1 MVTRIFAALGSERA
15 FELFDF
21 LVLLFVLVSVVTL
34 AIVVAVQIA
43 SRRRA
48 RTSEMRIAS
57 VVRLLGKD
65 LFGDEAWEVVER
77 AVSGNGSRVDSL
89 LSILD
94 RASFETWA
102 ARALRAGSVS
112 GEEVELL
119 RDRLTQAVEPSLPRQ
134 PQQQPEPPCRPTF
147 GMPVSVDQRGYQ
159 VRGTVADVD
168 EETLTVWILGA
179 GENFDE
185 AKPASFLLLSRNGA
199 YQFESRFSKRPDDT
213 LVVER
218 PERIV
223 WTQRR
228 RFGRHPATLP
238 VALTT
243 YLGDEDP
250 VESTICELGGGGA
263 TITNPAGAFG
273 IGNVLTLEFSAGG
286 ADYAVTGRVVRASHD
301 ERRLHVRFE
310 AMMDQQRYA
319 LAESVV
325 KHKAS

>member
-1 MVTRIFAALGSERA
+1 MVARVFAELGSERA

-21 LVLLFVLVSVVTL
+21 LVLLFLLVSIVTLVVVLVG
-34 AIVVAVQIA
+34 QIT

-48 RTSEMRIAS
+48 RAADVRIVS
-57 VVRLLGKD
+57 IVRLLGKD

-77 AVSGNGSRVDSL
+77 AVSGNGSRVNAL
-89 LSILD
+89 LSVLD

-102 ARALRAGSVS
+102 AEAVRAGRVS
-112 GEEVELL
+112 GEELELL
-119 RDRLTQAVEPSLPRQ
+119 RDRLTPAVEPAHLP
-134 PQQQPEPPCRPTF
+134 PQPEPCRPTF
-147 GMPVSVDQRGYQ
+147 GMPVSVDQHGYQ
-159 VRGTVADVD
+159 VRGTVADVGED
-168 EETLTVWILGA
+168 ALTVWILGA

-185 AKPASFLLLSRNGA
+185 EQPASFMLLSRNGA

-218 PERIV
+218 PDQIV

-238 VALTT
+238 VSLTT
-243 YLGDEDP
+243 YLGDDDP

-263 TITNPAGAFG
+263 TVTNPAGSFRV
-273 IGNVLTLEFSAGG
+273 GNVLTLEFTAGG
-286 ADYAVTGRVVRASHD
+286 AEYSVTGRVVRASH
-301 ERRLHVRFE
+301 EARRLHVRFE

-325 KHKAS
+325 RHIA

>member
-1 MVTRIFAALGSERA
+1 MVARVFAELGSERA

-21 LVLLFVLVSVVTL
+21 LVLLFLLVSVVTL
-34 AIVVAVQIA
+34 AVVLVGQII

-48 RTSEMRIAS
+48 RAADMRIVS
-57 VVRLLGKD
+57 IVRLLGKD
-65 LFGDEAWEVVER
+65 LFGDEAWGVVER
-77 AVSGNGSRVDSL
+77 AVSGDGSRVNAL
-89 LSILD
+89 LSVLD

-102 ARALRAGSVS
+102 AEAVRAGSIS
-112 GEEVELL
+112 GEELELL
-119 RDRLTQAVEPSLPRQ
+119 RDRLTRAIEPAHLAP
-134 PQQQPEPPCRPTF
+134 QPEPSCRPAF
-147 GMPVSVDQRGYQ
+147 GMPVSVDQHGYQ

-168 EETLTVWILGA
+168 EDALTVWILGA

-185 AKPASFLLLSRNGA
+185 EKPASFMLLSRNGA

-213 LVVER
+213 LVVES

-238 VALTT
+238 VRLMT
-243 YLGDEDP
+243 YLGEEDP

-263 TITNPAGAFG
+263 TITNPAGSFRV
-273 IGNVLTLEFSAGG
+273 GNVLTLEFTAGG
-286 ADYAVTGRVVRASHD
+286 ADYSVTGRVVRSSNDA
-301 ERRLHVRFE
+301 RRLHVRFE

-325 KHKAS
+325 RHTA